1 MTRAK
6 SIALVALCFCLTM
19 HTAAVFA
26 GTVQVGLANDSEF
39 SAWMCG
45 GSMPPDMTQNQS
57 SCGIAKFK
65 KCSSCRTIVIQNE
78 SADVVNPEI
87 EVTGPGFDH
96 SDAGLLME
104 ACSAGSGEKGGSA
117 ENSCYNLAPGHRCFA
132 SINFCPEQSGIS
144 QGRVKVTVG
153 KGSEASVAIFP
164 VVGEADYSPE
174 LQAAEDVRKRHLA
187 ELMAIPKVHR
197 ISLDQS
203 DDQILID
210 VEVEQNADG
219 SKTPDDIEEVRRQ
232 VPPTIEGY
240 EVEVTE
246 YVPVEYAL

>member
-1 MTRAK
+1 
-6 SIALVALCFCLTM
+6 
-19 HTAAVFA
+19 
-26 GTVQVGLANDSEF
+26 
-39 SAWMCG
+39 
-45 GSMPPDMTQNQS
+45 
-57 SCGIAKFK
+57 
-65 KCSSCRTIVIQNE
+65 
-78 SADVVNPEI
+78 
-87 EVTGPGFDH
+87 
-96 SDAGLLME
+96 
-104 ACSAGSGEKGGSA
+104 
-117 ENSCYNLAPGHRCFA
+117 
-132 SINFCPEQSGIS
+132 
-144 QGRVKVTVG
+144 
-153 KGSEASVAIFP
+153 
-164 VVGEADYSPE
+164 
-174 LQAAEDVRKRHLA
+174 AEDVRKRHLA